1 MRGYSP
7 GGEQD
12 LFGVPEEDAVE
23 DHGRAEV
30 GRQAVLGHAG
40 HVTGT
45 LDGNTDCCEDTAIVK
60 QTRKLLW
67 SRPDLTMYH
76 PSRPWNP
83 SRPPIS
89 ITLFFS
95 VGVSIPFI
103 QNAAAGM

>member
-1 MRGYSP
+1 MRRYSP

-12 LFGVPEEDAVE
+12 LFCVPEEDAVE

-30 GRQAVLGHAG
+30 GSQAVLGHAG

-45 LDGNTDCCEDTAIVK
+45 LDSNTDCCEDSAIVK